1 VYNIKCSKKLEAGA
15 AQTAQEIEMFK
26 EADAIEL
33 ALNYA
38 GLDQPRDLKVTQF
51 EDGSF
56 KVELTSDITVF
67 VDADGNCNYPER

>member
-33 ALNYA
+33 AL
-38 GLDQPRDLKVTQF
+38 
-51 EDGSF
+51 